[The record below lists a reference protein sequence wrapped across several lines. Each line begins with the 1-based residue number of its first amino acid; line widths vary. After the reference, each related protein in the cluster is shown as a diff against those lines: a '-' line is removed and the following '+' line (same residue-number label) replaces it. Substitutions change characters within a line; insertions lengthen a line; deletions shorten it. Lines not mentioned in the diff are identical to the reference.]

1 MNYYKFEQNCRI
13 NMSDMMMKK
22 LSKRPKRSEQ
32 SKKQYTLYDDLNL
45 FDKIKILFK
54 HDHDLLMKLYPNF
67 TPIMFVIQLIMI
79 LISLIAYSFF
89 SIELLIEHKV
99 LGIIALIGSFIYL
112 MMIISLFI
120 EGFRPE
126 NNDRSLMLM
135 QYIVSI
141 FSFALPIILIQTFIV
156 MYVFNQKGMFKNYVT
171 KGIEEDCCNHFNQI
185 FYDSDGVAYLRHE
198 LIKNVYFDPEI
209 NQIKYNYIQKY
220 YHLCSL
226 YLHHDNQFKKVMKD
240 YIKNH
245 TSRELNFKQIF
256 EKLIYLNHITKI
268 DQSSHNAKQVEKDCE
283 LLDQISKN
291 QFSKD
296 EILKKQIDGLK
307 TN

>member
-22 LSKRPKRSEQ
+22 LSKRPKRSEK
-32 SKKQYTLYDDLNL
+32 SKKKYTLYDDLNL

-54 HDHDLLMKLYPNF
+54 HDHHLLMKLYPNF
-67 TPIMFVIQLIMI
+67 TPIMFFIQLIMI
-79 LISLIAYSFF
+79 LISLVAYSFF

-126 NNDRSLMLM
+126 NNDRSLMLI

-171 KGIEEDCCNHFNQI
+171 KGIDEDFCNHFNQI
-185 FYDSDGVAYLRHE
+185 FYDNEGVAYLRHE

-209 NQIKYNYIQKY
+209 NQIKYNYIESPGKLY
-220 YHLCSL
+220 SL
-226 YLHHDNQFKKVMKD
+226 YLRRDDDQFKRLMTD

-268 DQSSHNAKQVEKDCE
+268 DQSSCDAKQIEKNHE
-283 LLDQISKN
+283 LLNQIAKN

-296 EILKKQIDGLK
+296 EILKKQIDSVK
-307 TN
+307 S